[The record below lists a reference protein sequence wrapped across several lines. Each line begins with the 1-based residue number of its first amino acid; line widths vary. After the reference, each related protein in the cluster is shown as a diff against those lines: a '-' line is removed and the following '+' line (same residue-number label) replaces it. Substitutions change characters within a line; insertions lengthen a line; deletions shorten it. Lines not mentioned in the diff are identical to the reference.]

1 MGFILFAVLTPQFEA
16 WALFDPLRMTL
27 IIPLAAAAWYIP
39 RYIRSHELDVEK
51 QMIFEAAPVR
61 TVEVLHLDE

>member
-1 MGFILFAVLTPQFEA
+1 
-16 WALFDPLRMTL
+16 L